1 MSAEETGEK
10 PTVLVVDD
18 TPDNL
23 TLVSNLLKTDYRV
36 RVAISGEKALK
47 IANSETQP
55 DLILL
60 DVMMPVMD
68 GYEVCQQ
75 LRSSP
80 HTSHIPVIFLS
91 AKAEVDDETKG
102 LNMGAS
108 DYITKPISPPI
119 LLARVKAHLAAKA
132 YADFLRDVDGT
143 IAREV
148 ERRMRLL
155 QAAQ

>member
-1 MSAEETGEK
+1 MSAEEAGEK
-10 PTVLVVDD
+10 PTILVVDD

-23 TLVSNLLKTDYRV
+23 TLVSNLLKKDYRV

-47 IANSETQP
+47 IAYSDSPP

-75 LRSSP
+75 LVNSP
-80 HTSHIPVIFLS
+80 QTCQIPVIFLS
-91 AKAEVDDETKG
+91 AKSEVEDETKG
-102 LNMGAS
+102 LSLGAS
-108 DYITKPISPPI
+108 DYIAKPISPPI

-132 YADFLRDVDGT
+132 YADFLRDKDGT
-143 IAREV
+143 IAKEV
-148 ERRMRLL
+148 DRRMR
-155 QAAQ
+155 AAVQQ

>member
-1 MSAEETGEK
+1 MNAEDTREK
-10 PTVLVVDD
+10 PTILVVDD

-23 TLVSNLLKTDYRV
+23 TLVSNLLKKDYRV

-47 IANSETQP
+47 IAFSDSPP

-68 GYEVCQQ
+68 GYEVCTQ
-75 LRSSP
+75 LRNSP
-80 HTSHIPVIFLS
+80 QTAQIPVIFLS
-91 AKAEVDDETKG
+91 AKSEAEDETKG
-102 LNMGAS
+102 LSMGAD

-119 LLARVKAHLAAKA
+119 LLARVKTHLAAKA
-132 YADFLRDVDGT
+132 YAEFLRDKDGA

-148 ERRMRLL
+148 ERRL
-155 QAAQ
+155 QQAVRI